1 MIKENWTVQAH
12 ESLEENPTAQV
23 HESLEA
29 TYKKLVLVLKV

>member
-1 MIKENWTVQAH
+1 MIDENRTAQAH
-12 ESLEENPTAQV
+12 ESLEENPTAQA

>member
-1 MIKENWTVQAH
+1 MIKENRTAQAH